1 MTKKDSNTSKRK
13 TLTPVQKL
21 AAKTPVTTSAV
32 RKAAQAVSREELVAN
47 PKLANHSD
55 WLIGVAHG
63 DIEAPAAVQALC
75 LKELHSHMYG
85 LEQERTKNSTDK
97 VSITITGIG
106 GDPLGKD
113 VSPATV
119 TISNDSG
126 EVVSDE

>member
-1 MTKKDSNTSKRK
+1 MSKRK

-21 AAKTPVTTSAV
+21 AAKTPITTASV

-47 PKLANHSD
+47 PKLNDHSD
-55 WLIGVAHG
+55 WLISVARG
-63 DIEAPAAVQALC
+63 DIEAPPAVQALC
-75 LKELHSHMYG
+75 LKELHQNLYG
-85 LEQERTKNSTDK
+85 LEQERTKGSTDK
-97 VSITITGIG
+97 VSITITGLS
-106 GDPLGKD
+106 DTKD